1 MFVLFYT
8 FPAAQRKIVDRKS
21 ESSSSYGGNLMP
33 RSIYLGAMLA
43 ILAIAVIE
51 RAPRVS
57 AFASP
62 KPAAKPEFTADGKL
76 VRPEGYRK
84 WVFLSSG
91 YGMSYSQGASSDQDH
106 LMFTNVFVPP
116 ADYDYFLARGTWP
129 DKTMFVLEMYGSQSK
144 GSINQHGHFQTELM
158 GLDVEVKDASRF
170 PDKWAYFGFDA
181 DEKSS
186 SATSPGKNDCWK
198 CHDQNAAVEHTFVQ
212 FYPVLLSVAKEK
224 KTIKDGV
231 KLP

>member
-1 MFVLFYT
+1 
-8 FPAAQRKIVDRKS
+8 
-21 ESSSSYGGNLMP
+21 MP
-33 RSIYLGAMLA
+33 RSIYLGAILA
-43 ILAIAVIE
+43 VLAIAAIE
-51 RAPRVS
+51 RTPRAS
-57 AFASP
+57 AFATP
-62 KPAAKPEFTADGKL
+62 KPAANPEFTADGKL

-116 ADYDYFLARGTWP
+116 ADYDYFMAHGTWP

-198 CHDQNAAVEHTFVQ
+198 RHDQNAAVEHTFVQ
-212 FYPVLLSVAKEK
+212 FYPALLSIAREK

>member
-1 MFVLFYT
+1 
-8 FPAAQRKIVDRKS
+8 
-21 ESSSSYGGNLMP
+21 MP
-33 RSIYLGAMLA
+33 RSIYLAALFATLA
-43 ILAIAVIE
+43 VFSIE
-51 RAPRVS
+51 
-57 AFASP
+57 
-62 KPAAKPEFTADGKL
+62 KPAPVVTAGPPPAMGPEFTSDGKL
-76 VRPEGYRK
+76 VRPESYRK

-91 YGMSYSQGASSDQDH
+91 YGMSYAQGASSDQDH

-116 ADYDYFLARGTWP
+116 ADYDYFLAHGTWP

-158 GLDVEVKDASRF
+158 GLDVEVKDALRF

-212 FYPVLLSVAKEK
+212 FYPALLSIAKEK
-224 KTIKDGV
+224 KTLKEGV